1 VSGGYQIVAW
11 ILGVVVVGAG
21 LAAGEPQIVGAGI
34 GVWITG
40 VLDEYRR
47 ENGGLGMCNTGSGK
61 RIVCAMG
68 GSGCDV
74 DHVAIARGN
83 LKWWRSLRRWV
94 TRRGDL
100 EAYEGATA
108 DGDHWVEVA
117 EI

>member
-1 VSGGYQIVAW
+1 MAW
-11 ILGVVVVGAG
+11 GVPTRA
-21 LAAGEPQIVGAGI
+21 PRRIYP
-34 GVWITG
+34 TG
-40 VLDEYRR
+40 SRMLHTWERRPEYRR